1 MALRIAGE
9 GFAPCSN
16 ILTGRLD
23 VSPFPIATS
32 RRSGSWCRM
41 ERWWRSG
48 REHEARPFSATPEA
62 SRMVAGGPSVSER
75 PPERDRAR
83 HPTAAAVAEEIHA
96 AWYLIRDSIRSR
108 FSIAN
113 DEPVVARFA

>member
-9 GFAPCSN
+9 GFEPCSN

-48 REHEARPFSATPEA
+48 REGGLMSKAGKNDDGERIPSRADDFLALPRSVNVPREKKGVSWAGIKSATWLRRAA
-62 SRMVAGGPSVSER
+62 SRK
-75 PPERDRAR
+75 
-83 HPTAAAVAEEIHA
+83 
-96 AWYLIRDSIRSR
+96 
-108 FSIAN
+108 
-113 DEPVVARFA
+113 

>member
-9 GFAPCSN
+9 GFGPFLHTP
-16 ILTGRLD
+16 IGRLD

-48 REHEARPFSATPEA
+48 RE
-62 SRMVAGGPSVSER
+62 GGPMSKAGKNDDGERIPSRADDFLALAGSVNVPREKKGVSW
-75 PPERDRAR
+75 
-83 HPTAAAVAEEIHA
+83 AAIKSVT
-96 AWYLIRDSIRSR
+96 W
-108 FSIAN
+108 
-113 DEPVVARFA
+113 